1 MKTIKNVVKFLNI
14 LVFLYALLGIWLVIN
29 WLFIPASKD
38 ILYELISR
46 NFLLVLFGIVS
57 VVKITDAIITRV
69 FPEIRA
75 EMYSSKLI
83 YDLGVFYFEFL
94 TIIFLF
100 PISENSIKTS
110 ACSVQRP
117 NHMRCSRPSL
127 SIQWCFNAAA
137 TCSTGSCGTV
147 ASGSFCR
154 NCSWRTWRARVASV

>member
-57 VVKITDAIITRV
+57 VVKITDAIIGRV
-69 FPEIRA
+69 FPVVRP
-75 EMYSSKLI
+75 EMYSSKSI

-100 PISENSIKTS
+100 PTSENSIKIILYFIIRYFIIKFI
-110 ACSVQRP
+110 AEK
-117 NHMRCSRPSL
+117 
-127 SIQWCFNAAA
+127 IIKK
-137 TCSTGSCGTV
+137 
-147 ASGSFCR
+147 
-154 NCSWRTWRARVASV
+154 RTPFG